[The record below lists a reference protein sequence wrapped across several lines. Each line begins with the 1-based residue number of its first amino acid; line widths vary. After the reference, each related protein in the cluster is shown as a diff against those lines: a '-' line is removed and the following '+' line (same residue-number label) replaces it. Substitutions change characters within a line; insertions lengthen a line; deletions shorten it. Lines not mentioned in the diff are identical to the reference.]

1 MATATGADAQ
11 KSTGQAPVVLD
22 LGKHRRKQI
31 KKLRE
36 GSGKL
41 MDDINGA
48 IEELRTAGTLS
59 ASSQPVIVI
68 VRQKSRNKMKKLFP
82 LL

>member
-1 MATATGADAQ
+1 MATATATDTQ
-11 KSTGQAPVVLD
+11 KSTGHAPVVLD

-31 KKLRE
+31 KKLRK

-59 ASSQPVIVI
+59 ASTQPVVVI
-68 VRQKSRNKMKKLFP
+68 IRQKRRSKASKLFP